1 MNKRKKMRDLG
12 RLFWLLLLLIQQAF
26 CLTPC
31 LQMEEVNPKR
41 YLMSRNLVQLKLA
54 VSDRILHQLT
64 TKVYQIFLTEVLGY
78 ASVGIV
84 HYNSTVSINELLRR
98 LWHVDGS
105 VPEYVADLEVRIP
118 VHKNPL
124 EKIGVK
130 DCGNLGPPGRYGWFI
145 PKKLLSY
152 QPQNRKEHIDH
163 WKVFQSPETAMLF
176 SLSEED
182 WKYVVENT
190 LVENAVAKKY
200 HCEKY
205 FCETGIYTPKRCRD
219 GKKCAVL
226 ITEDPDMTEF
236 VTSDIERLSLYVR
249 VAWVGSALKVVN
261 YLTDKYYATDPKNRG
276 LLVFLSYSPSILT
289 LTVDHLSI
297 SFPPCDLFDNT
308 TCSYVSQRLVKVAWP
323 KLDEVALYAVQ
334 SLQKMEFRSED
345 LKEMVH
351 DYNTE
356 YKNNNGTTVNI
367 TQLACTW
374 MRRHHNIRTLNT
386 TNWSTWLTVF
396 DSNQTIYIGGIFPM
410 SGLHAAGG
418 AVTGAIMAVNA
429 VNRYNVIKHYT
440 LDMKLDN
447 GQCKADLVMK
457 TFVEYMLF
465 GQHHSLV
472 GVLGPACSDTIE
484 PLVGIA
490 KHFKTVVISYS
501 AEGSSF
507 SDRKKYPYFFRTIG
521 ENKQFKYVFLELFK
535 ELNWKRVA
543 SLTEDG
549 TKYTEYI
556 SLTQD
561 LLQKNDI
568 TFVANRKFPQ
578 DWGRDSEMRQY
589 LEEFKEIDARIIIA
603 DVNDEAARVVMCE
616 AYHMKMTAKQGYVWF
631 LPLWLPTEWYNT
643 TIFNETRGIP
653 LSCDTNQM
661 IEAINGHLAITH
673 TFFAPD
679 DNIMQ
684 ENITVRQWRDNY
696 EKNCQNGSLTPS
708 NYAGYAYD
716 AIWTYAYA
724 LNTLFKENQS
734 YISSLHDNQT
744 VTKLVQIIQQTN
756 FHGVSGHIYFGSG
769 PSRYS
774 TLNVIQWYNLK
785 TKIVG
790 TYYPNIP
797 NITVPHNKQF
807 VLHKE
812 EIVWLNDAGTI
823 PSDGGPCII
832 YSFAALLNV
841 DCQAAIIVA
850 NLLGIALLILFLLIG
865 FLVIKH
871 RYDKKVQ
878 LTQKYMKSLGID
890 LLSVSTMGG
899 LDSWEIPKD
908 RVVINRKLGEGAF
921 GTVYGGEAYFNEKG
935 WLAVAVKTLKVGS
948 TTEEKLDFLSEAEV
962 MKRFDHK
969 NIVQL
974 LGVCT
979 KNEPVYTIME
989 FMLYGDLKTFLL
1001 ARRHLVNEKVD
1012 DNDEISNKKLTNMA
1026 LDIARALSYL
1036 AQLKYVHRDVASRN
1050 CLVNVSRIVK
1060 LADFGMTRPMFEND
1074 YYRFNRKGMLPV
1086 RWMAPESLA
1095 LGVFTPASDVWS
1107 YGVLLYE
1114 VITFGNFPF
1123 QGMSNNQ
1130 VLDHVKAGNTLTIPT
1145 AIKPQ
1150 LDSLI
1155 KSCWNKDYKK
1165 RPQASEIVEFLAN
1178 NPRLISPCLD
1188 VPLSSVQLEGTGQL
1202 EMSIADPD
1210 KPRKFSMTLR
1220 QRSPS
1225 SCGGSSAA
1233 GGGCGTLV
1241 GGGCDSQLWNEVAQ
1255 PLLPSPNRYKPTRT
1269 SSISEEA
1276 ATSFEAS
1283 DSLL

>member
-1 MNKRKKMRDLG
+1 MGYLSK
-12 RLFWLLLLLIQQAF
+12 LFWLLLLLVQQAF

-31 LQMEEVNPKR
+31 LQNEEVNPKR
-41 YLMSRNLVQLKLA
+41 YLMSRFLVQLKLG

-64 TKVYQIFLTEVLGY
+64 TQVYQILLTEVLGY

-84 HYNSTVSINELLRR
+84 QYNSSGNVSEQLRR
-98 LWHVDGS
+98 LWQEDENVP
-105 VPEYVADLEVRIP
+105 PEYVVDLEVMIP
-118 VHKNPL
+118 AHENPYEML
-124 EKIGVK
+124 GVK

-145 PKKLLSY
+145 PKKLL
-152 QPQNRKEHIDH
+152 PHHTQNRKEHIDH
-163 WKVFQSPETAMLF
+163 WKIFHDLETAMLF
-176 SLSEED
+176 SLSEDD
-182 WKYVVENT
+182 WKYVVQNT
-190 LVENAVAKKY
+190 LVENAVVKKY
-200 HCEKY
+200 HCEKS
-205 FCETGIYTPKRCRD
+205 FCENGLYTPDRCKE

-226 ITEDPDMTEF
+226 ITENPDMTEF
-236 VTSDIERLSLYVR
+236 VASDIERLSLYVR
-249 VAWVGSALKVVN
+249 VAWVGSAMEVVN

-276 LLVFLSYSPSILT
+276 LIVFLSYTPSVLT
-289 LTVDHLSI
+289 LTVDHLSV

-308 TCSYVSQRLVKVAWP
+308 TCSYANQRHVKVAWP
-323 KLDEVALYAVQ
+323 KLDEVAKFALE

-345 LKEMVH
+345 LKEMVY
-351 DYNTE
+351 DYMTE
-356 YKNNNGTTVNI
+356 YKNNNERPVNI
-367 TQLACTW
+367 TQVACAW
-374 MRRHHNIRTLNT
+374 MRRHHKILTLNT
-386 TNWSTWLTVF
+386 TNWETWLTVF
-396 DSNQTIYIGGIFPM
+396 DNNQTIYIGGIFPM
-410 SGLHAAGG
+410 SGLHAARG
-418 AVTGAIMAVNA
+418 AVAGAIMAVNA
-429 VNRYNVIKHYT
+429 VNKYSVIKNYS
-440 LDMKLDN
+440 LAMKLDN
-447 GQCKADLVMK
+447 GQCKADVVMK

-465 GQHHSLV
+465 GEHHSLA
-472 GVLGPACSDTIE
+472 GVLGPACSDTLE
-484 PLVGIA
+484 PLAGIS

-507 SDRKKYPYFFRTIG
+507 SDRTKYPYFFRTIG
-521 ENKQFKYVFLELFK
+521 ENKQFKYVYLELFK

-561 LLQKNDI
+561 LLQQNDI

-578 DWGRDSEMRQY
+578 DWGKDSAMRQY
-589 LEEFKEIDARIIIA
+589 LEEFKDIDARIIIA

-631 LPLWLPTEWYNT
+631 LPLWLPTDWYNT
-643 TIFNETRGIP
+643 TIFNETRGLP
-653 LSCDTNQM
+653 LTCDTNQM

-673 TFFAPD
+673 SFFAPD

-696 EKNCQNGSLTPS
+696 EKKCQVGLLTPS

-716 AIWTYAYA
+716 AVWTYAYA
-724 LNTLFKENQS
+724 LNTLLKENQS
-734 YISSLHDNQT
+734 SVSSLHDDKT
-744 VTKLVQIIQQTN
+744 VTRMVQIIQNTN
-756 FHGVSGHIYFGSG
+756 FNGVSGHIYFGGG

-774 TLNVIQWYNLK
+774 IVNVVQWYNMK

-797 NITVPHNKQF
+797 NVTVSPDKF
-807 VLHKE
+807 VLRKE
-812 EIVWLNDAGTI
+812 EIVWLNEGGII
-823 PSDGGPCII
+823 PSDGGSKCVID
-832 YSFAALLNV
+832 SFASLLNV
-841 DCQAAIIVA
+841 GCQAAIIVA
-850 NLLGIALLILFLLIG
+850 NLLGIALLILFLIVG
-865 FLVIKH
+865 FLIIKH

-890 LLSVSTMGG
+890 LLSVSTFGG

-935 WLAVAVKTLKVGS
+935 WVAVAVKTLKVGS

-1001 ARRHLVNEKVD
+1001 ARRHLVNEKAD

-1026 LDIARALSYL
+1026 LDVARALSYL

-1050 CLVNVSRIVK
+1050 CLVNVSRVVK
-1060 LADFGMTRPMFEND
+1060 LADFGMTRLMFEND

-1107 YGVLLYE
+1107 FGVLLYE
-1114 VITFGNFPF
+1114 IITFGSFPF
-1123 QGMSNNQ
+1123 QGLSNNQ
-1130 VLDHVKAGNTLTIPT
+1130 VLEHVKAGNTLTVP
-1145 AIKPQ
+1145 AGIKPQ

-1155 KSCWNKDYKK
+1155 KSCWNIDHKK

-1188 VPLSSVQLEGTGQL
+1188 VPLSSVQLEDTGQL
-1202 EMSIADPD
+1202 EISITDPD

-1225 SCGGSSAA
+1225 SCGGTSAA
-1233 GGGCGTLV
+1233 GGGCGTLI
-1241 GGGCDSQLWNEVAQ
+1241 GGGCDSKQWNEVAQ